1 MPEAMA
7 AGLPVACSVYNGCHP
22 ELVRPENGWTFDP
35 LDIDNTVATLRE
47 ISGKRDSLKSMG
59 QESLRIVADHTPDR
73 AARALY
79 DVCKKLMTDNEK

>member
-1 MPEAMA
+1 M
-7 AGLPVACSVYNGCHP
+7 
-22 ELVRPENGWTFDP
+22 RPENGWTFDP